1 MGNVPLTEFYCTFI
15 RMNVYWGRENGD
27 MPRYKLT
34 LSVERDL
41 VDRMKMQAVREHRDL
56 SDITEQLYQQYLEA
70 AEESTETT
78 KSSKKRGK

>member
-1 MGNVPLTEFYCTFI
+1 
-15 RMNVYWGRENGD
+15 

-56 SDITEQLYQQYLEA
+56 SDITEELFRQYLES
-70 AEESTETT
+70 AEASTDTT
-78 KSSKKRGK
+78 KSDKKRGR